1 MPPQDV
7 RSSTWLG
14 ALLAL
19 IGSTG
24 IAAAWVAASM
34 LTASQCGWMA
44 VIAALD
50 AAFLLRLGGARPG
63 HVRMALGVAA
73 TLLTIVMA
81 QWGIVSANLSG
92 MMGLPVLDTALRL
105 GPSLA
110 WTLAS
115 MANTTMD
122 LAWLAI
128 GLVLAAI
135 ASR

>member
-44 VIAALD
+44 VVAALD
-50 AAFLLRLGGARPG
+50 AAFLLRLGGAPPG
-63 HVRMALGVAA
+63 LARMAIGVVA
-73 TLLTIVMA
+73 TLFTIALA

-92 MMGLPVLDTALRL
+92 MMGLPVFDTAMRL

-110 WTLAS
+110 WTLAK
-115 MANTTMD
+115 MANTTFD
-122 LAWLAI
+122 LIWLAI
-128 GLVLAAI
+128 GVVVAAI